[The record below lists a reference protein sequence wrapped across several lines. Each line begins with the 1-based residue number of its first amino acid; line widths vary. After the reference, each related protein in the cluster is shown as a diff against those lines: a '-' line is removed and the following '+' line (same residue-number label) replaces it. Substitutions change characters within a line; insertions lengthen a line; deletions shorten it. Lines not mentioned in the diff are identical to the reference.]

1 LTISVLTWWRPI
13 LVTGRLALTSEAHT
27 YILLIVPL
35 SILLIYLRHAE
46 LPSSSSRNW
55 VGWSLMAAAIVIRA
69 TFTLSPLPLHPDDN
83 LWLTMS
89 ALVVWWIGTT
99 IACFGI
105 ELFRC
110 LQFELCFLF
119 LTAALPNVVVNWAT
133 EGLQVQS
140 AVATSLLFRLIHVPV
155 ARQGVLLSIPGLDIE
170 VARECSS
177 IRSSSMLILITL
189 ILAQLFLRARWRKLL
204 LIAIA
209 FPLSIAKNA
218 VRIVTLGELGTRWDP
233 GYLHGR
239 LHHDGGIIFL
249 GFAVLIELSILWVL
263 AKSEMQAAA
272 RQ

>member
-1 LTISVLTWWRPI
+1 LGTR
-13 LVTGRLALTSEAHT
+13 RLALSSEAHT

-46 LPSSSSRNW
+46 LPNSLSRKW
-55 VGWSLMAAAIVIRA
+55 IGWTFIAVAIAVRA
-69 TFTLSPLPLHPDDN
+69 ILVLSPFFLSPDQI
-83 LWLTMS
+83 LWSNMCC
-89 ALVVWWIGTT
+89 LVVWWIGTA

-110 LQFELCFLF
+110 LPFELCFLF
-119 LTAALPNVVVNWAT
+119 LTAPFPNFVVNWAT
-133 EGLQVQS
+133 ERLQVQS

-155 ARQGVLLSIPGLDIE
+155 VRDDVLLSIPGLDIE

-177 IRSSSMLILITL
+177 IRSSSMFILVTL
-189 ILAQLFLRARWRKLL
+189 VLAHLFLRSKWRKLL

-218 VRIVTLGELGTRWDP
+218 VRIVTIAELGTRLDP
-233 GYLHGR
+233 SYLHGR

-249 GFAVLIELSILWVL
+249 GLAMLVELSILWIL
-263 AKSEMQAAA
+263 SKCELKANDSA
-272 RQ
+272 